1 MVAGEV
7 VHDRRDIE
15 ACHGEA
21 QLDGVGNNSAAQV
34 RLQNVPTL
42 PRVKVAHDLRPYTQN
57 ARRKYRSYGT
67 YVFYH
72 CTGGTDVQT
81 SYSQY
86 DFDSDFAYMILQTRT
101 HTDIS

>member
-57 ARRKYRSYGT
+57 ARRKYRSES
-67 YVFYH
+67 
-72 CTGGTDVQT
+72 DV
-81 SYSQY
+81 SRGVCGEN
-86 DFDSDFAYMILQTRT
+86 FMHMRAK
-101 HTDIS
+101 